1 MELRPIYVLR
11 DQRPFKII
19 EIVWYK
25 EQIIPQKS
33 EWGRLKKLSDEIMSM
48 LCNTG
53 TNFIRW
59 WDSFV
64 C

>member
-1 MELRPIYVLR
+1 
-11 DQRPFKII
+11 
-19 EIVWYK
+19 
-25 EQIIPQKS
+25 
-33 EWGRLKKLSDEIMSM
+33 MSM